1 MSQLNKV
8 IAWFEGNREIAY
20 ALIRIYL
27 GVALFVRGWL
37 FMSDPS
43 ALTKLAGAHD
53 VYWWYSYIVGA
64 HLVGGILLAIGF
76 LTRLAAMLQIPI
88 LFGAVLFI
96 HLEQGLM
103 TVGQSLELATMTL
116 FLLVI
121 YFLFGAGP
129 LSLDSKEGQKR
140 LQTVQ

>member
-1 MSQLNKV
+1 MSQMNKFF
-8 IAWFEGNREIAY
+8 AWFEDHREIAY
-20 ALIRIYL
+20 GLIRIYL

-43 ALTKLAGAHD
+43 ALTKLAGAHQ

-64 HLVGGILLAIGF
+64 HLVGGFLLAIGYF
-76 LTRLAAMLQIPI
+76 TRLAALLQIPV
-88 LFGAVLFI
+88 LFGAVVLI

-103 TVGQSLELATMTL
+103 TVGQSLELATLIL

-121 YFLFGAGP
+121 YFFFGAGP
-129 LSLDSKEGQKR
+129 LSVDSKKAQKQ
-140 LQTVQ
+140 LQTV